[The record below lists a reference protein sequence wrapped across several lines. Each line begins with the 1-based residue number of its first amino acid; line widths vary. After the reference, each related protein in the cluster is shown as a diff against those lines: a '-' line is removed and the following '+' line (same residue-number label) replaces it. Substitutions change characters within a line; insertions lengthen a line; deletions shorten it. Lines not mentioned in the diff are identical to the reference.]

1 MTQDEFCAQAI
12 AAHLDQEERGA
23 NTGGHGG
30 PLAAFLKDCLH
41 DRGLTFSASQ
51 N

>member
-23 NTGGHGG
+23 NGGGHKG